1 LSSIID
7 ITKFSLP
14 KITKKTIFLNKFYA
28 NPQQPPPLLGQL
40 TVVFGIIRVKY
51 IMTLKI
57 SRHEMIRSKRPLPL
71 GLLEP
76 NGLSQDDGKCPD
88 GMPLVPWI
96 KGQPLVWI
104 VTIVDTYTCRQ
115 LRFEKS

>member
-1 LSSIID
+1 VQTPLHDSADYYFSTLSSIID

-14 KITKKTIFLNKFYA
+14 KITKKNIFLNKFHG

-40 TVVFGIIRVKY
+40 TVVFGIIHVKY

-71 GLLEP
+71 GLLETARSAVFSLILEKP
-76 NGLSQDDGKCPD
+76 S
-88 GMPLVPWI
+88 
-96 KGQPLVWI
+96 
-104 VTIVDTYTCRQ
+104 RQ
-115 LRFEKS
+115 YESA